1 MTRINTNVGSLIGRN
16 NLNRANASLSQSLTR
31 LSTGLR
37 INTGKDDPAGLI
49 ASENLRSDI
58 TSIKKAI
65 TNTDR
70 ANQVIATADSA
81 LGQVSS
87 LLNDIRGLVTE
98 SANSGALSDDQIAAN
113 QLQID
118 SSLKALNRIA
128 QTTTFQGRRLLD
140 GSLDFQTSAGTDF
153 SKLSALQINQAN
165 LGAAGEVNVDINVTR
180 AATKASVEIGG
191 ITAGVEGAKANGS
204 LSFTSSAPGTAEVDF
219 ELAGSADV
227 AGTGSGNFTVQDVA
241 STSATGTAV
250 LETQVTGTLSIET
263 EANAVFELNSKATG
277 ELSIGGN
284 TIDLVAADGGN
295 ADGADGND
303 AAVLQI
309 NYGQGADTSSYD
321 AGSGVLTV
329 NVQALASAATIA
341 DVVTAINAGTDFTAA
356 SADGANTFT
365 ASEGDAATFA
375 LEGGGLE
382 LTLQALNDGDAGAG
396 TGNAEISAIEI
407 VSNGVNGTSFNTGTG
422 VLTITTAADLT
433 SAPAT
438 VGDIVTA
445 INAGTDFSVDA
456 AGLTAGELAAEF
468 DLGAVNGTFTGAT
481 VAGAPTVTG
490 QNESINLTALID
502 GTDASAIDS
511 LTIAFGGPLG
521 TSVAG
526 NALTVN
532 VGGADRN
539 VTLQELVDAIN
550 AGSDFQ
556 ADLGGAD
563 GSATF
568 DPAGTVPDDDLNA
581 NFDLSL
587 TPDSTIELTASASGA
602 AAGIEG
608 NSAATIAYSF
618 GAATAGSAYDAGTN
632 VLTVSLTQAEGTAT
646 VADLVS
652 AINAG
657 SDFTAAAGAANTAA
671 VLQAA
676 DDSAAGTIALAGGV
690 DATTRTESFTFN
702 TVAGAGND
710 FDITF
715 QTAATGSITDF
726 DGGDSTVF
734 GLSGSA
740 SQGYV
745 VTLANDGTTNLS
757 NLANDLAA
765 AIGELDSVTFSGGAG
780 DIFNPSTAPA
790 GAAPSGV
797 INVAGS
803 DDGTT
808 SNQTISL
815 SGVDGGAAADV
826 TFQFGTVLSG
836 STNITGD
843 ATNGYVVTIDDQAP
857 VALST
862 IASDITAGIDG
873 VTATFTGSGSVS
885 DPSELITTNVQ
896 LTGGTP
902 EGDDVITI
910 TADENGEAA
919 NRTIVFDDS
928 QDLGAGAVSVT
939 DDGTTI
945 TIAVDDDSDVNLS
958 TIVSTLN
965 SQLDGF
971 TAALS
976 DDSAGT
982 GVYNGGSSTSPQLA
996 QANNGATQT
1005 GGILADAV
1013 LELTGGT
1020 GAEVLNLKAGTT
1032 IDSIVEQIN
1041 LTQDSTGVEASYTT
1055 DDLTGE
1061 STLILTSTTYGSKG
1075 VVGLDVISEDAD
1087 GTFKTGLGNVKTLE
1101 TGTDIEATVNGVAA
1115 NGNGNKLS
1123 INTSTLELSTTVE
1136 AGFEGTSSFTITGGG
1151 ANFQLGP
1158 DVVTNQQVRLGIGSV
1173 NTSALGGVSGLLY
1186 QLGQGESADL
1196 ATDPTKA
1203 AAIVEESINQVTSLR
1218 GRLGA
1223 FQRTSLE
1230 TNKNALND
1238 TLANLTEA
1246 ESSIRDAD
1254 FAEETANLTRSQILV
1269 QSGTRVLGI
1278 ANQNPQNVLSL
1289 LG

>member
-165 LGAAGEVNVDINVTR
+165 LGAAGEVNVDINVTS
-180 AATKASVEIGG
+180 AATKASVEVGG
-191 ITAGVEGAKANGS
+191 ITAGVTGAKATGS
-204 LSFTSSAPGTAEVDF
+204 LSFTSSAPGTAAVDF
-219 ELAGSADV
+219 ELAGTPAA
-227 AGTGSGNFTVQDVA
+227 AGTGSGNFTIEDVA

-250 LETQVTGTLSIET
+250 LETQVTGTLSLET
-263 EANAVFELNSKATG
+263 EANALFTLNSKATG
-277 ELSIGGN
+277 DLTIGGN
-284 TIDLVAADGGN
+284 TISLVAADGGN
-295 ADGADGND
+295 ADGAAGND
-303 AAVLQI
+303 VTELQV
-309 NYGQGADTSSYD
+309 NYGQVADTSSYD

-329 NVQALASAATIA
+329 NVQALASAATIG
-341 DVVTAINAGTDFTAA
+341 DVVTAINAGTDFAA
-356 SADGANTFT
+356 TSADGANTFT

-375 LEGGGLE
+375 LEGGGQE
-382 LTLQALNDGDAGAG
+382 LTLQALNAGPAGAG
-396 TGNAEISAIEI
+396 AGNAAISAIEI

-502 GTDASAIDS
+502 GTDASAITG

-526 NALTVN
+526 NTLTVN

-539 VTLQELVDAIN
+539 VTLDELVAGIN
-550 AGSDFQ
+550 AGSDFV

-587 TPDSTIELTASASGA
+587 APASTIELTASASGA
-602 AAGIEG
+602 AAGVEG
-608 NSAATIAYSF
+608 NAAATIAYSF
-618 GAATAGSAYDAGTN
+618 GATTAGSAYDATTN
-632 VLTVSLTQAEGTAT
+632 VLTVSLTQTEGNAT
-646 VADLVS
+646 VADLLS

-657 SDFTAAAGAANTAA
+657 DDFTAAAGSANTSAL
-671 VLQAA
+671 LQAA
-676 DDSAAGTIALAGGV
+676 DDSAAGTISLAGGV

-710 FDITF
+710 LNITF
-715 QTAATGSITDF
+715 QTAASGSITDA
-726 DGGDSTVF
+726 DAGDSTLF
-734 GLSGSA
+734 GVSGSA

-745 VTLANDGTTNLS
+745 VTLASDANTNLS
-757 NLANDLAA
+757 NLANDLAG
-765 AIGELDSVTFSGGAG
+765 AIAELDSVQFSGGAA
-780 DIFNPSTAPA
+780 DTFNPSTAPA
-790 GAAPSGV
+790 GAVPAGV
-797 INVAGS
+797 INVTGS

-808 SNQTISL
+808 SNQTINL
-815 SGVDGGAAADV
+815 SGIDGAEAAEI

-836 STNITGD
+836 STDITGD
-843 ATNGYVVTIDDQAP
+843 AENGYVVTIDDQAP

-862 IASDITAGIDG
+862 IATDITAGIDG

-896 LTGGTP
+896 LTGGNP
-902 EGDDVITI
+902 EGQDVITI

-928 QDLGAGAVSVT
+928 QDLGNGAIAIA
-939 DDGTTI
+939 DDGETI
-945 TIAVDDDSDVNLS
+945 TISVDDDSDINLAAV
-958 TIVSTLN
+958 VSALN
-965 SQLDGF
+965 SNLEGF
-971 TAALS
+971 TATLS
-976 DDSAGT
+976 DDAGT

-996 QANNGATQT
+996 QANNGATQA

-1041 LTQDSTGVEASYTT
+1041 LTKDSTGVEASYTT
-1055 DDLTGE
+1055 DEFSGE
-1061 STLILTSTTYGSKG
+1061 STLVLTSTTYGSKG
-1075 VVGLDVISEDAD
+1075 VVGLNVISEDED
-1087 GTFKTGLGNVKTLE
+1087 GTFKTGLGNVKVRE
-1101 TGTDIEATVNGVAA
+1101 TGTDVEATVNGVAA
-1115 NGNGNKLS
+1115 NGDGNELS
-1123 INTSTLELSTTVE
+1123 INTSTLELTTSVE

-1173 NTSALGGVSGLLY
+1173 NTSALGGVNGLLY

-1196 ATDPTKA
+1196 ASDPTKA